1 MIDWSHDVPKYPMV
15 SHDTPIQWLWALDIM
30 GYWWNVGQIVTCQ
43 PRGFHAMQSTPKSAG
58 ADSSNLN
65 PPRLQSSSSS
75 SSSSSSCFSS
85 SSFATMWWAQV
96 CPRLAQQALDFEHVA
111 VISVVFFRLLW
122 CVCHRFAASFL
133 MSNTWYRQVVCHTHN
148 LSIHGLFPK
157 AWLAHSC
164 FGLNLNHGL
173 HKSHV
178 LCKSHRLHITLV
190 YTKTVLCTK
199 TIFYS
204 TQKYVLPRPVQV
216 LFAPC
221 RTALS
226 IVAGGTRRRRLSN
239 TIYPMHFYDTSK
251 MRYQWDLNFWLHLI
265 KLLCNIRK

>member
-1 MIDWSHDVPKYPMV
+1 MYWN
-15 SHDTPIQWLWALDIM
+15 PIE
-30 GYWWNVGQIVTCQ
+30 
-43 PRGFHAMQSTPKSAG
+43 SAG